1 MGWIFPQSSDRPGC
15 CLLLMG
21 FHSFPNSW
29 ILGPKCKADN
39 SEQRNP
45 LKGLWVNSLLTPLF
59 PGGRGEVS
67 FQLKNLQ
74 HSLAQVG
81 SWQQLFAFL
90 VLGRY
95 KCDALNC

>member
-1 MGWIFPQSSDRPGC
+1 MLQIKYTSINNNDDDQEAVWRQNKWHQQTRP
-15 CLLLMG
+15 
-21 FHSFPNSW
+21 S
-29 ILGPKCKADN
+29 
-39 SEQRNP
+39 P